1 MKYCFDWGGRG
12 RGTEKCITGPLV
24 RNPSLLCGEKAEDTI
39 RLLELTL
46 MLFVI
51 KKARS

>member
-1 MKYCFDWGGRG
+1 MKYCFDWGSGVA
-12 RGTEKCITGPLV
+12 EKCLTGPLV

-39 RLLELTL
+39 RLLELSL